1 MNEIISKYVGE
12 KYSHNDKRGLDCL
25 GLVVSFLH
33 DNGIETPRDD
43 GLYIKKD
50 WYNEN
55 PNRLLDG
62 LERHCIK
69 VDISELQALDILAF
83 EFDGVVRHL
92 GVMVS
97 RSRFLHAR
105 KGRLAAITRL
115 RHYKKYLHSIWRA
128 R

>member
-1 MNEIISKYVGE
+1 MNEIINKYVG
-12 KYSHNDKRGLDCL
+12 KSYSHNDKGGLDCL

-33 DNGIETPRDD
+33 DNNIELPRGD
-43 GLYIKKD
+43 GLCIKED

-55 PNRLLDG
+55 PDRLLDG
-62 LERHCIK
+62 LEKHCIK

-105 KGRLAAITRL
+105 QNRLAAATRL
-115 RHYKKYLHSIWRA
+115 KHYKKHLHSIWRV